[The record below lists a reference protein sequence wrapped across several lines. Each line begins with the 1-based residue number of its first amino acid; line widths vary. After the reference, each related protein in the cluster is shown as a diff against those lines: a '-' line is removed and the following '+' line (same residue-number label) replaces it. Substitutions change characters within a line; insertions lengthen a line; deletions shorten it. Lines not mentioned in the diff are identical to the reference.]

1 MSSQYIWENKS
12 ASSIFLISKLKM
24 RANQAFRNRY
34 ILIKRDQVAVVISYE
49 VNFYEFSKLFLQ
61 IYQIWLSFYQLYLNA
76 YKFILLILHKAIY
89 MNFYVSKIC

>member
-1 MSSQYIWENKS
+1 MSSQDIYENKS

-49 VNFYEFSKLFLQ
+49 IHKG
-61 IYQIWLSFYQLYLNA
+61 IWFWHISINSLNLSFE
-76 YKFILLILHKAIY
+76 FE
-89 MNFYVSKIC
+89 FP